1 MNFTSRVWS
10 TSCIMWPGKFEETS
24 KAGNEEELTISRVN
38 CATADSHGARPGKQT
53 LEVNTGD
60 GWDSSQSGFVSSGWI
75 TQSLLCYSVVSQ
87 CGSIEL
93 LLHNDQL
100 AEAGGKLGR
109 LNIPPTQLYPP
120 AFSLSLFCISKFKN
134 MRFLS
139 NFSDF
144 FIRSKFFSNLRL
156 TIPPSK
162 AQQDFASHMKNLKMC
177 KSCNCYNWSLQEGT
191 WNLNVCTIVW
201 WVGC

>member
-38 CATADSHGARPGKQT
+38 CATADSHGARPGQQT

-87 CGSIEL
+87 QCGSIEL

-100 AEAGGKLGR
+100 AAEAGGKLGR
-109 LNIPPTQLYPP
+109 LNIPPTQFYPP
-120 AFSLSLFCISKFKN
+120 AFSLSLLYIFLNSKIWGSFQISPIFSSD
-134 MRFLS
+134 LS
-139 NFSDF
+139 S
-144 FIRSKFFSNLRL
+144 S
-156 TIPPSK
+156 
-162 AQQDFASHMKNLKMC
+162 A
-177 KSCNCYNWSLQEGT
+177 T
-191 WNLNVCTIVW
+191 WD
-201 WVGC
+201 

>member
-10 TSCIMWPGKFEETS
+10 TSCIMWPGTFEETS

-38 CATADSHGARPGKQT
+38 CATADSHGARPGQQT

-100 AEAGGKLGR
+100 AAEAGGKLGR
-109 LNIPPTQLYPP
+109 LNIPQLTSPLLH
-120 AFSLSLFCISKFKN
+120 FLSLSLSFVFLNSKIWGSFQISPIFSSD
-134 MRFLS
+134 LS
-139 NFSDF
+139 S
-144 FIRSKFFSNLRL
+144 S
-156 TIPPSK
+156 
-162 AQQDFASHMKNLKMC
+162 A
-177 KSCNCYNWSLQEGT
+177 T
-191 WNLNVCTIVW
+191 WD
-201 WVGC
+201 